1 MPGSLFSKVMSSGGG
16 VVAGAALG
24 RGMAGASYDFINDLI
39 RLTAGIEKPSDTEDT
54 GMRALVEMRNS
65 AAFTTMAAG
74 LGPLASYLRPVLGKV
89 LGLGGDASGMS
100 KLSDRCEER
109 KNEAQALA
117 DKFNALNDQSK
128 KLETEKAQ
136 VLEQFNVKNSQYAEL
151 VALVQEEEGVETP
164 SEVVE

>member
-1 MPGSLFSKVMSSGGG
+1 
-16 VVAGAALG
+16 
-24 RGMAGASYDFINDLI
+24 
-39 RLTAGIEKPSDTEDT
+39 
-54 GMRALVEMRNS
+54 
-65 AAFTTMAAG
+65 
-74 LGPLASYLRPVLGKV
+74 
-89 LGLGGDASGMS
+89 MS

-109 KNEAQALA
+109 KAEAQALA

-136 VLEQFNVKNSQYAEL
+136 VLEQFNIKNSQYAEL

>member
-1 MPGSLFSKVMSSGGG
+1 
-16 VVAGAALG
+16 
-24 RGMAGASYDFINDLI
+24 
-39 RLTAGIEKPSDTEDT
+39 
-54 GMRALVEMRNS
+54 
-65 AAFTTMAAG
+65 
-74 LGPLASYLRPVLGKV
+74 
-89 LGLGGDASGMS
+89 MS

-117 DKFNALNDQSK
+117 EKYNALNDQSK

-151 VALVQEEEGVETP
+151 FALVQEEEGGTTP

>member
-1 MPGSLFSKVMSSGGG
+1 
-16 VVAGAALG
+16 
-24 RGMAGASYDFINDLI
+24 
-39 RLTAGIEKPSDTEDT
+39 
-54 GMRALVEMRNS
+54 
-65 AAFTTMAAG
+65 
-74 LGPLASYLRPVLGKV
+74 
-89 LGLGGDASGMS
+89 MS

>member
-1 MPGSLFSKVMSSGGG
+1 
-16 VVAGAALG
+16 
-24 RGMAGASYDFINDLI
+24 
-39 RLTAGIEKPSDTEDT
+39 
-54 GMRALVEMRNS
+54 
-65 AAFTTMAAG
+65 
-74 LGPLASYLRPVLGKV
+74 
-89 LGLGGDASGMS
+89 MS

-136 VLEQFNVKNSQYAEL
+136 VLEQFNIKNSQYAEL
-151 VALVQEEEGVETP
+151 VALVQEEEGVTTP